1 MWTKNDEEEE
11 DEKRWF
17 FNPLLVALCVYVM
30 CVKAFEAVMAGR
42 PGNDSKSTSPI
53 FSFLFIFF

>member
-1 MWTKNDEEEE
+1 MKKKKKKMRKDGFSI
-11 DEKRWF
+11 RS
-17 FNPLLVALCVYVM
+17 LLLCVYVM